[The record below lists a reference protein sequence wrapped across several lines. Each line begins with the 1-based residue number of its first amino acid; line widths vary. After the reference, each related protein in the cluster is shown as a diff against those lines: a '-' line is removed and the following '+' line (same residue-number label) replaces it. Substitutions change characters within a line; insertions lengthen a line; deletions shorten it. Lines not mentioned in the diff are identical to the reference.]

1 MTYLFHDFDGHS
13 VQEAHR
19 QKLKEEIS
27 NLSEDQLR
35 GTSLDE
41 WIKFFEDKY
50 GLDVP
55 VIDRENVYI
64 DIRDTKLDARKF
76 RERIHFMDGNRAVMV
91 DGNQVVVHIPYTG
104 DKDLFRCSGNRVYH
118 NSVNAQITA
127 TEVLI
132 TQEHIEQ
139 DAEKIN
145 SQAEKDISFIEGFL
159 SEMRNLFGEFNRSI
173 RGMVEERLSQRLEKF
188 RKDEEMKSKLKFPI
202 RQRDGASTT
211 FKVPEIRRKVAV
223 TRPVPKAGPQTK
235 PEPVLEDVE
244 YNHIL
249 KIMQNMAVV
258 MEKSPHAFQ
267 SMGEEDL
274 RQHFLVQLNGQYE
287 GTATG
292 ETFNYEGKT
301 DILIK
306 YEGKTIFIAECKYW
320 TGPKTVSDT
329 IDQILG
335 YTSWRDTKTAILLFN
350 KNKSLSGVLSQIPEL
365 VGKHS
370 QFEKQ
375 VPAEIAGETEFRF
388 IFKNKDDDQRKLN
401 LTVLVFDVP
410 R

>member
-1 MTYLFHDFDGHS
+1 MTYLFHDFDAHS
-13 VQEAHR
+13 IQETHR
-19 QKLKEEIS
+19 QKLRQEIS

-64 DIRDTKLDARKF
+64 DVRDTKLDARKF
-76 RERIHFMDGNRAVMV
+76 QERIYFMDGNRPVIV
-91 DGNQVVVHIPYTG
+91 DGNQVIVHVPYTG

-118 NSVNAQITA
+118 NSVNAEIKA
-127 TEVLI
+127 TEIVI

-139 DAEKIN
+139 NADKVN
-145 SQAEKDISFIEGFL
+145 SQVEKDISFIEGFL
-159 SEMRNLFGEFNRSI
+159 SEMRNLFTEFNRSI
-173 RGMVEERLSQRLEKF
+173 RGIVEERLSQRLEKF
-188 RKDEEMKSKLKFPI
+188 KKDEEMKSKLKFPI
-202 RQRDGASTT
+202 RQRDGAPST
-211 FKVPEIRRKVAV
+211 FKVPEVRRKVVVA
-223 TRPVPKAGPQTK
+223 RPVPKAGPQTK
-235 PEPVLEDVE
+235 PEPVLEDAE

-258 MEKSPHAFQ
+258 MEKSPNAFQ
-267 SMGEEDL
+267 NMGEEDL

-287 GTATG
+287 GNATG

-350 KNKSLSGVLSQIPEL
+350 KNKSLSGVLSQIPAL
-365 VGKHS
+365 VAKHS

-375 VPAEIAGETEFRF
+375 VPSEVVGETEFRF
-388 IFKNKDDDQRKLN
+388 IFKNRDDDQRKLS
-401 LTVLVFDVP
+401 LTILVFDVP